1 MALKSFGQLQN
12 NNFLLFDIVQGL
24 EKAVSSLLPNA
35 EHRNCARHIYSNWK
49 KKGHSTATLRTMFWK
64 AVKCTTRPEFQRIMG
79 QMKALKAQAAYDF
92 AAVGVHKFCKAYIS
106 TWPKS
111 EATDNN
117 ISESFNS
124 YILRWRSI
132 PIIDMLENIRNAVMR
147 RIVRKRKVFLGRSD
161 ELCPEVR
168 KLVNVNISRSRQC
181 FPLDA
186 GDNKY
191 EVTNLGN
198 KFVVDLRAKTC
209 GCGYWDMMG
218 IPCSHVITCIH
229 LIQLNPADFVHDYFK
244 RDKYNMAY
252 SSHIPPMNGRIVW
265 RETDGNYLSPLL
277 VRRQLGRPKR
287 KRRIDNSEM
296 DPNRPS
302 SSRMGVRMTCSFC
315 HHIGHNRKTCPLR
328 SIQDLNMA

>member
-1 MALKSFGQLQN
+1 MALKSFEQLQN
-12 NNFLLFDIVQGL
+12 NKFLLFDIVQGL

-35 EHRNCARHIYSNWK
+35 EHRNCVRHIYSNWK

-64 AVKCTTRPEFQRIMG
+64 AVKCNTRPEFERIMG
-79 QMKALKAQAAYDF
+79 QMIALKAQAAYDF
-92 AAVGVHKFCKAYIS
+92 AAVGVHKFCKAYLS

-124 YILRWRSI
+124 YILRWRSM

-168 KLVNVNISRSRQC
+168 KLVDVNISRSRQF

-198 KFVVDLRAKTC
+198 KFVVDLRANTC
-209 GCGYWDMMG
+209 GCRYWDIMG
-218 IPCSHVITCIH
+218 IPCSHAITCIH
-229 LIQLNPADFVHDYFK
+229 LIQLNPADFVDDYFK

-252 SSHIPPMNGRIVW
+252 SSYIPPMNGRIVW
-265 RETDGNYLSPLL
+265 RESDGNYLSP
-277 VRRQLGRPKR
+277 P
-287 KRRIDNSEM
+287 
-296 DPNRPS
+296 PP
-302 SSRMGVRMTCSFC
+302 
-315 HHIGHNRKTCPLR
+315 R
-328 SIQDLNMA
+328 S

>member
-1 MALKSFGQLQN
+1 MALKSFGHLQN
-12 NNFLLFDIVQGL
+12 NKYLLFDIVQGL

-49 KKGHSTATLRTMFWK
+49 KKGHSTATLRTIFWK

-92 AAVGVHKFCKAYIS
+92 EAVGVHKFCKAYLS

-124 YILRWRSI
+124 YILRWRSM
-132 PIIDMLENIRNAVMR
+132 PIIDMLENIRNAVMC

-218 IPCSHVITCIH
+218 IPCSHAITCIH
-229 LIQLNPADFVHDYFK
+229 LIQLNPDDFVDDYFK

-252 SSHIPPMNGRIVW
+252 NSYIPPMNGRIVW

-277 VRRQLGRPKR
+277 VRRQPGRPKR
-287 KRRIDNSEM
+287 KRRIDSSEM
-296 DPNRPS
+296 DPNRPI
-302 SSRMGVRMTCSFC
+302 SSRMGVRMTCNLC
-315 HHIGHNRKTCPLR
+315 HHSGHNRKTCPLR
-328 SIQDLNMA
+328 SI